1 MEEKQ
6 KIKECEVCL
15 MEATCL
21 CYKCLEYY
29 CDSCYNI
36 AHKSEERKNHKK
48 EKIDYFVPMDM
59 KCPEHIQNPVNLFCI
74 DEKGNKIIF
83 LNFDYRTLLCSLFL

>member
-1 MEEKQ
+1 MEVKS
-6 KIKECEVCL
+6 KIKKCVFCL

-48 EKIDYFVPMDM
+48 EKIDYFLPMDM
-59 KCPEHIQNPVNLFCI
+59 KCPEHNLNPINLFCV
-74 DEKGNKIIF
+74 DEKGNKII
-83 LNFDYRTLLCSLFL
+83 LF

>member
-1 MEEKQ
+1 MEEKS
-6 KIKECEVCL
+6 KIKKCVFCL
-15 MEATCL
+15 LEATCL

-48 EKIDYFVPMDM
+48 EKIDYYVPMDM
-59 KCPEHIQNPVNLFCI
+59 KCPEHNLIPISLFCV
-74 DEKGNKIIF
+74 DEKGNKIKF
-83 LNFDYRTLLCSLFL
+83 LNFDYRALLCLLSL